1 MRKIASHPSIIPL
14 PPRAELAP
22 FFDIS
27 FSLILPPSLVR
38 FRAASKRFLRSSL
51 PIFFPF
57 ANVKRASVRRE
68 RGCAPAPARRR
79 AALSDSKV
87 QGMLLKSISRYRI
100 I

>member
-14 PPRAELAP
+14 PPRAEVAP

-51 PIFFPF
+51 PIFSRSPTSSALPF
-57 ANVKRASVRRE
+57 AANAD
-68 RGCAPAPARRR
+68 ARRR
-79 AALSDSKV
+79 RRVDAPLFPIR
-87 QGMLLKSISRYRI
+87 KSRGCS
-100 I
+100 